1 MKSRRSQP
9 IEGGAAGAPLSAARD
24 QGYRVYGYRWVVL
37 AVFMLVNL
45 TIQILWISYA
55 PVNTDAAVYYGVSAS
70 TIGWFSMLFMVAFI
84 PLSLPAAWLID
95 TRGMRTAVGLG
106 VVLMGVF
113 GILRGLAGAD
123 FTLAILA
130 TVGLAAA
137 QPFLLNSWTTMGS
150 HWFPADRRATAVGLV
165 TLANLVGTG
174 IGMVLTP
181 VLTESM
187 PIGRVQLLYGVVA
200 AVSAVVFL
208 ALARE
213 RPATPPCPPGMEER
227 ALMLDGLKHALAV
240 KPFLVYLA
248 VVFVGIGVYNGVTTW
263 VEQIVHPR
271 GFSETTAGLVGGL
284 MLLGG
289 LLGAVAISAL
299 SDRDGRRVRYLVLC
313 LVLAVPGVLG
323 LALVSTTWLLF
334 AAAFALGF
342 FLVPALPIG
351 MQYAAEITWPT
362 PEGTSNSLVQL
373 CGQVA
378 VVYVYVMSAL
388 RHVSGSYTVSLL
400 ISAGLLLV
408 GAAAVSRLRDAP
420 AAGGRVAAGGER
432 PAAAVPSPAGPDA
445 RHPAS
450 L

>member
-1 MKSRRSQP
+1 MTTGVEA
-9 IEGGAAGAPLSAARD
+9 EGLRAADG
-24 QGYRVYGYRWVVL
+24 GYRVYGYRWVVL

-55 PVNTDAAVYYGVSAS
+55 PVTTSAASYYGVSEA
-70 TIGWFSMLFMVAFI
+70 TVGWFSMLFMAAFI

-95 TRGMRTAVGLG
+95 TKGLRVAVGLG
-106 VVLMGVF
+106 VVMMAVF
-113 GILRGLAGAD
+113 GVLRGLAGD
-123 FTLAILA
+123 GFTLAILA
-130 TVGLAAA
+130 TVGIAAA

-181 VLTESM
+181 VLTESL
-187 PIGRVQLLYGVVA
+187 PIGRVQLIYGVVA
-200 AVSAVVFL
+200 AASAAAFL

-213 RPATPPCPPGMEER
+213 RPPTPPCPPGMEER
-227 ALMLDGLKHALAV
+227 ALVLAGLRHALAV
-240 KPFLVYLA
+240 RPFLVYLA

-263 VEQIVHPR
+263 VEQILHPR
-271 GFSETTAGLVGGL
+271 GFDETTAGVAGGL

-289 LLGAVAISAL
+289 LLGAVALSAL
-299 SDRDGRRVRYLVLC
+299 SDRSGRRVRYLVLC
-313 LVLAVPGVLG
+313 LALAAPGLLG
-323 LALVSTTWLLF
+323 VALLSSAWLLF

-362 PEGTSNSLVQL
+362 PEGTSNGLVQL

-378 VVYVYVMSAL
+378 VVYVYFMSAL
-388 RHVSGSYTVSLL
+388 RAGDGSFTLSLVL
-400 ISAGLLLV
+400 SAALLLA
-408 GAAAVSRLRDAP
+408 GALVVSRLRDAGP
-420 AAGGRVAAGGER
+420 GGRAEQLLEEPPGEAGADVA
-432 PAAAVPSPAGPDA
+432 
-445 RHPAS
+445 
-450 L
+450 